1 MSAIDDWRLER
12 SERAKLVKAAGGRGT
27 LDAIMLRG
35 PRALRSLVAVT
46 VLVALHALL
55 APVAHAQANR
65 TAFLAEKLRAD
76 DFRIRTK
83 AALELGA
90 TGDDAA
96 VQPLCGALS
105 DDSVVVRQAAAVG
118 LRRLAKPAARGCL
131 ESRTSLEPNRDVKL
145 QIDRALAALPAAPA
159 AGGSTGPS
167 MALRNNPNAVYYV
180 AVSPIA
186 NQTGRPQSELDAV
199 VMPAVIGKLDAAG
212 SVQVAPA
219 QESAAQARTTIKGRK
234 LKGGFYL
241 AVAVDK
247 PNYSGGRLVVKVRL
261 GVFSYP
267 NKSLIGNVDKT
278 LTQEGVGA
286 ADKAAE
292 DNLIGMAAGLAAEQ
306 FAQNASAFL

>member
-1 MSAIDDWRLER
+1 MSAIDER
-12 SERAKLVKAAGGRGT
+12 VCNEAKMGRALRGR
-27 LDAIMLRG
+27 DSFAWIMLRG
-35 PRALRSLVAVT
+35 PRALRLLVASAVLAA
-46 VLVALHALL
+46 VLVLHAPFAL
-55 APVAHAQANR
+55 AQANR
-65 TAFLAEKLRAD
+65 TAFLADKLRAD

-90 TGDDAA
+90 TADDAA

-105 DDSVVVRQAAAVG
+105 DESVVVRQAAAVG

-131 ESRTSLEPNRDVKL
+131 ESRTSLEANRDVKL
-145 QIDRALAALPAAPA
+145 QIDRALAALPAPA
-159 AGGSTGPS
+159 AGGAASAATTP
-167 MALRNNPNAVYYV
+167 RNNPNALYYV
-180 AVSPIA
+180 ALSPIA
-186 NQTGRPQSELDAV
+186 NQTGRPQAELDAIV
-199 VMPAVIGKLDAAG
+199 VPAVLGKLDSAG

-219 QESAAQARTTIKGRK
+219 KESPTDARTAIKGRK

-247 PNYSGGRLVVKVRL
+247 PNYSGGRLVVKVRV

-278 LTQEGVGA
+278 LTQEGVA
-286 ADKAAE
+286 ASDKAAE